1 MARRKKRSFTVPST
15 LGPCT
20 GLRKIGEGAMGAV
33 FRGNHSGMGLDVAV
47 KVLNPKLGKQDP
59 VAVKRFVREVRALA
73 ALNDP
78 HVIRVFDAGQQGP
91 YTFAIMEL
99 IRGQSLD
106 KILLAE
112 PGGRLTP
119 EAAAWYVTKIAR
131 GLIPVHA
138 SGIIHRDIKPENV
151 MVDTHGGTKIA
162 DFGLARSEDGQNLT
176 MADQIVGTPEYMA
189 PELVAQQGVTGQA
202 DLYSLGICAYELLA
216 GETPFHTGT
225 LLQIVQAHLRE
236 EPAPLRSK
244 NPNVSPEL
252 EAAIHKLLAKDPRQR
267 YLTAEEVATAF
278 EPFAQS
284 TPPHKPEPDPEPT
297 DEGQSMVPPIADL
310 YLVKLLVQ
318 HRIYPVD
325 TLLDGLVAKRKMPG
339 TPLAKFLVERAGLPL
354 QTAQQAAAAANNQ
367 AIGLRNHLGFQI
379 LTQSGRL
386 QPNQTQFVNSELRP
400 GQPLDA
406 YLVQRGFLPQA
417 EAEDLKR
424 RVDALLEQGVQ
435 RSTQLACQQLGAPV
449 APLAELEARYTP
461 SQFNQVYRLTLKH
474 VVEQI

>member
-1 MARRKKRSFTVPST
+1 
-15 LGPCT
+15 
-20 GLRKIGEGAMGAV
+20 MGAV
-33 FRGNHSGMGLDVAV
+33 FRAQHSGMGLDVAV

-99 IRGQSLD
+99 IRGKSLD

-119 EAAAWYVTKIAR
+119 EVTAWYVTKIAR

-138 SGIIHRDIKPENV
+138 SGIVHRDIKPENI

-216 GETPFHTGT
+216 GETPFNTGT
-225 LLQIVQAHLRE
+225 LLQIVQAHLRK
-236 EPAPLRSK
+236 EPVPLRIK
-244 NPNVSPEL
+244 NPGVSPEL

-267 YLTAEEVATAF
+267 YATAEEVAAAF

-284 TPPHKPEPDPEPT
+284 TPPHKPEPDPEPS
-297 DEGQSMVPPIADL
+297 DEGGDGLIPPIADL

-318 HRIYPVD
+318 HRIYPVE
-325 TLLDGLVAKRKMPG
+325 TLLDGLVAKRQMPG
-339 TPLAKFLVERAGLPL
+339 EPLAKFLVERAGLPL

-386 QPNQTQFVNSELRP
+386 QANQAQYVTAELRP
-400 GQPLDA
+400 GQALDA
-406 YLVQRGFLPQA
+406 YLVARGFLPQA
-417 EAEDLKR
+417 EADDLKR
-424 RVDALLEQGVQ
+424 RVDALLDQGVQ

-449 APLAELEARYTP
+449 AELAELEARFNP